1 MNPSSTTDLVSALKV
16 LSQDI
21 QSPDDVPQLIL
32 LEAADRITELVK
44 LTSDLTQHIVSNPVH
59 HHRCNA
65 RTKGSYCN
73 CVLSRIV
80 PAEIQKQ

>member
-1 MNPSSTTDLVSALKV
+1 MSK
-16 LSQDI
+16 DI
-21 QSPDDVPQLIL
+21 EGPDNVPERLL
-32 LEAADRITELVK
+32 LEAADRILELVK

-73 CVLSRIV
+73 CVLSRII